1 MIEEIVKSIEQRFQ
15 KEGKQIAVKGTQ
27 TLELYDCNLIITQS
41 AIAELVK
48 SYLYSR
54 TNTTANEQYKP
65 ATQEDEIER
74 EQILDFFHDE
84 IKIFDDEHTR
94 QAVYQPKYEGNKK
107 LAACLSCL
115 QLIIRDGKLD
125 CHVFIRS
132 QNFDKNFVYDCITFS
147 ILINSIAF
155 HLKKEVGTI
164 HLKIISLHK
173 IL

>member
-1 MIEEIVKSIEQRFQ
+1 MIEEIIKIIEQRFQ
-15 KEGKQIAVKGTQ
+15 KEGKQIAVKETQ
-27 TLELYDCNLIITQS
+27 TLELYDCKLTITQS

-48 SYLYSR
+48 SC
-54 TNTTANEQYKP
+54 EQYKP
-65 ATQEDEIER
+65 ATHEDEIER

-84 IKIFDDEHTR
+84 IRIFDDEHTR